1 MFEKLKNKLKQIQES
16 DEATKKKWLI
26 IMTAATMIMVISLWL
41 VYINYSI
48 KSVYDGTTV
57 IKVEKLESEIDFLG
71 VFKKG
76 LGVIGNSAKEKVKNW
91 GYGIMG
97 GETINLENGK

>member
-26 IMTAATMIMVISLWL
+26 IMTAVAMIIVISLWL

-48 KSVYDGTTV
+48 KSVNDEAV
-57 IKVEKLESEIDFLG
+57 AIKTEKLESETDFLE

-76 LGVIGNSAKEKVKNW
+76 LSVVGNSAKEKIKNW
-91 GYGIMG
+91 GYGIMDG
-97 GETINLENGK
+97 KTIMIEK

>member
-1 MFEKLKNKLKQIQES
+1 MFEKLKQIQES
-16 DEATKKKWLI
+16 NEATKKKWLI
-26 IMTAATMIMVISLWL
+26 IMTAVAIIIIISLWL

-48 KSVYDGTTV
+48 KSVNNESIAV
-57 IKVEKLESEIDFLG
+57 EAEKLETDFLE

-76 LGVIGNSAKEKVKNW
+76 LIVVGNSTKEKIKNW
-91 GYGIMG
+91 GYKIMG

>member
-26 IMTAATMIMVISLWL
+26 IMTAAAMVIVIGLWL

-48 KSVYDGTTV
+48 KSVDND
-57 IKVEKLESEIDFLG
+57 IAEINLEKSETAFLE

-76 LGVIGNSAKEKVKNW
+76 LSVVGSSVKEKIKNF

-97 GETINLENGK
+97 REMIIMENK